1 MCSPGGAYAA
11 LTVAG
16 AVYSYG
22 QQTKAYNEALK
33 ARQENKESAEDE
45 LRLTY
50 EQLNLREAQE
60 QQALVNQERLR
71 TRRSQELTEQT
82 TEAKF
87 YNQLQADQ
95 ALSAIKA
102 RGGGEVRGLGIGIE
116 RDLARAN
123 FGTAENLRREKE
135 MLGFQKSVDKQN
147 YKYLTE
153 QLGIA
158 RQGAKATY
166 LNRLRSFQMPGKPD
180 PVSSLFSMAT
190 GVTQGAGMDAKAGKS
205 WFNFDSGSTPTKT
218 KIKTP
223 KSNRGKTTSYGLS
236 YGNPRRY
243 TFP

>member
-22 QQTKAYNEALK
+22 QQAKAYNEALR
-33 ARQENKESAEDE
+33 AREENKEAAEDE

-71 TRRSQELTEQT
+71 TRRSQELSEQSS
-82 TEAKF
+82 EQKF
-87 YNQLQADQ
+87 YNQLQAEQ

-123 FGTAENLRREKE
+123 FGTSENLRREKE
-135 MLGFQKSVDKQN
+135 MLGFQRSVDKQN

-205 WFNFDSGSTPTKT
+205 WFDFGSDNK
-218 KIKTP
+218 
-223 KSNRGKTTSYGLS
+223 KTTSRSSVNRGV
-236 YGNPRRY
+236 NPATPRGKY
-243 TFP
+243 L

>member
-22 QQTKAYNEALK
+22 QQARAYQEALK
-33 ARQENKESAEDE
+33 ARQENKEAAEEE
-45 LRLTY
+45 LKLTY

-82 TEAKF
+82 TEVKF
-87 YNQLQADQ
+87 YNQLEADQ

-123 FGTAENLRREKE
+123 FGSAENLRREKE

-166 LNRLRSFQMPGKPD
+166 YNRLRSFQMPGKPD
-180 PVSSLFSMAT
+180 PVTSLFTAAT
-190 GVTQGAGMDAKAGKS
+190 GFTEGMGMDAKAGKS
-205 WFNFDSGSTPTKT
+205 WFDFDTKSNTRATKSRSRNTGYRPT
-218 KIKTP
+218 TP
-223 KSNRGKTTSYGLS
+223 KWKGVY
-236 YGNPRRY
+236 
-243 TFP
+243 

>member
-1 MCSPGGAYAA
+1 MCSAGGAYAA
-11 LTVAG
+11 LTVVG

-22 QQTKAYNEALK
+22 QQAKAYNEALQ
-33 ARQENKESAEDE
+33 ARQENKEAAEEE

-50 EQLNLREAQE
+50 QQLNLREAQE

-71 TRRSQELTEQT
+71 TRRSQELSEQSS
-82 TEAKF
+82 EQKF
-87 YNQLQADQ
+87 YNQLEAEQ

-123 FGTAENLRREKE
+123 FGTSENLRREKE
-135 MLGFQKSVDKQN
+135 MLGFQRSVDKQN

-180 PVSSLFSMAT
+180 PVASLFSMAT
-190 GVTQGAGMDAKAGKS
+190 GVTEGAGMDARSGNS
-205 WFNFDSGSTPTKT
+205 WFNFDSGSKKT
-218 KIKTP
+218 KTP
-223 KSNRGKTTSYGLS
+223 KTKKVDLYGGRKGGP
-236 YGNPRRY
+236 YGGY
-243 TFP
+243 TGGYGR

>member
-22 QQTKAYNEALK
+22 QQARAYQEALK

-87 YNQLQADQ
+87 YNQLEADQ

-123 FGTAENLRREKE
+123 FGSAENLRREKE

-166 LNRLRSFQMPGKPD
+166 YNRLRSFQMPGKPD

-205 WFNFDSGSTPTKT
+205 WFDFDS
-218 KIKTP
+218 
-223 KSNRGKTTSYGLS
+223 KSNNRTTKVPKARLPFGPSYEGGYTGG
-236 YGNPRRY
+236 YGR
-243 TFP
+243 